1 MYLVETEEA
10 KHKKISIEIKKN
22 QNLDNREV
30 QHEHLPL
37 TVLSSPPS
45 MCKAVVD
52 FAKLFCIAKLG
63 ASKMLS
69 AEFLLL

>member
-1 MYLVETEEA
+1 M
-10 KHKKISIEIKKN
+10 IIK
-22 QNLDNREV
+22 LRILENREV

-52 FAKLFCIAKLG
+52 FAKLFCVAKLG
-63 ASKMLS
+63 ASKILS

>member
-1 MYLVETEEA
+1 M
-10 KHKKISIEIKKN
+10 IKKSESR
-22 QNLDNREV
+22 QQRV

-52 FAKLFCIAKLG
+52 FAKLFCVAKLG

-69 AEFLLL
+69 AEFLLLKSVQKIRRVL